1 MIREFINKY
10 KLRIATWLLD
20 SVFNSVDINK
30 DGSITKHELLRTA
43 QKVDN
48 ATQIIVD
55 ILQR

>member
-10 KLRIATWLLD
+10 KLRLATWLLD

-30 DGSITKHELLRTA
+30 DGSITKEELLRTA